1 MKQARFSMPLTQEQW
16 QERQAMLEQLKKEPQ
31 VARFLEMHNLDSSF
45 LDSNASYFQNWI
57 IHLRKC
63 AGCQGLEYCR
73 QPIKGKVCTIDLD
86 DFGYLFE
93 KYVSCKYEQKEE
105 KKMIHEHNYRICHGT
120 KEDLMIDFSEIH
132 LENEPQDYIDVYTAI
147 AHSFEDVKGMYV
159 YGQPGSGKSYLMWA
173 VANHFAK
180 LNKKVS
186 YVKVPFLIQDLKQ
199 SLNDYEYRQTIMS
212 HLRFSEILIL
222 DDIGSESISQW
233 ERDEIL
239 FPILDYRMNHRLK
252 TYFASNYTLDELEL
266 QYRSIKQ
273 PNAQVASLR
282 LLERVRALSLPVAL
296 LGKSRR

>member
-16 QERQAMLEQLKKEPQ
+16 QERQAMLDQLKKEPQ
-31 VARFLEMHNLDSSF
+31 VVRFLEMYKLDSSF
-45 LDSNASYFQNWI
+45 LDKNASYFQNWI

-86 DFGYLFE
+86 EFGYLFE
-93 KYVSCKYEQKEE
+93 KYVSCKFEQKEE
-105 KKMIHEHNYRICHGT
+105 KKMVHERNYRICHGT
-120 KEDLMIDFSEIH
+120 KEDLMIDFSEIK
-132 LENEPQDYIDVYTAI
+132 LENEPQEYIDVYTAV
-147 AHSFEDVKGMYV
+147 AQSFEGRKGMYI

-180 LNKKVS
+180 KNKKVS
-186 YVKVPFLIQDLKQ
+186 YVKVPFFVQDLKQ
-199 SLNDYEYRQTIMS
+199 SFNDSEYIQLILS
-212 HLRFSEILIL
+212 HLRFSEVLIL

-239 FPILDYRMNHRLK
+239 FPVLDYRMNHGLK
-252 TYFASNYTLDELEL
+252 TYFASNYTMEELEL
-266 QYRSIKQ
+266 QYRLMKQ

-282 LLERVRALSLPVAL
+282 LLERIRTLSLPLAL